1 MGGKSKPTIGYWY
14 KPLLHLGFCQGPV
27 DAVLELRGGDKT
39 AWTGVQSE
47 SGVIYIDAKELWG
60 GEKAEGGIQGD
71 FDVMMGEADQMPSA
85 YLAAN
90 LGQDQSAFRGKVTG
104 VFQGGLYG
112 AFNPYPK
119 PLAMKTRRI
128 RKGWDE
134 DVCWYPEK
142 AAISIDS
149 ADAVVSTFTED
160 YALGLAPYAAVTG
173 GPSLDGFTVD
183 TAMGGPAMRIDG
195 AFLGAAR
202 TIRRYTASGQWL
214 GFSVEATLDE
224 AASDD
229 NAVLYFFGP
238 SGMTEVAIGIL
249 NINRQAIYAPGGI
262 QRATFWAAGSY
273 EDSATGVALTEGTLD
288 ELLTYR
294 FEGDYLAEED
304 RWELRVYEDGSLINT
319 VSMPVSG
326 PPGIVNNIRFQ
337 SEVAA
342 GLAHFGPVE
351 LNYLPDTV
359 GRFGMN
365 AVHIIYDSI
374 THPQMQGEP
383 LSLIDDD
390 NFRSAADRAFAEGF
404 GLCTEYDAT
413 SETVEDFQKRI
424 LNVLGASLSQSRTDG
439 KYRLTLVRD
448 DYVLE
453 DLPILGDDNILEYS
467 EEATDPL
474 EAVNQV
480 SVEWFD
486 PARKETRTAGPLQS
500 LGAIQA
506 AGGVIAETV
515 QYPEIPYED
524 LALRVAARNL
534 GTKSV
539 GLKRFELVTDRTPY
553 AWRGGQFF
561 RLQAPRRGIADMVC
575 MVGDLGAGTRRS
587 GAMRLQAIQDVSRMP
602 TTTYVVPEPGVDT
615 SQGQAPGVPPYQVAF
630 EAPYV
635 ELAAS
640 LPAAELA
647 ALADDAGFLLA
658 AASRPTAGLNFDL
671 WTATGAEE
679 LADRGDGD
687 WSEAAVIVEAAGET
701 DTAFTLSEA
710 SDLDA
715 VVVGQAALWDGEICR
730 VDAIDA
736 AMLTVTLGRGCAD
749 TCPRPHAAA
758 LPILF
763 YGGSAANDSREY
775 AAGETVSAKLL
786 TRTSSA
792 LLPLAAAPALTVVM
806 ASRAARPYA
815 PGKLRISDDVITDAP
830 YPALVQGEIAATWA
844 HRDRVLQDDQ
854 LVDESA
860 DSVGP
865 EVGVAYTIR
874 YYLDDV
880 LDGSETLGGTAATPF
895 TMSGAGIGR
904 IEVEAAIGA
913 NVNWQSAVA
922 HFNYSPTPLD
932 ARLTDAG
939 DSRITDSGDRR
950 ILD

>member
-27 DAVLELRGGDKT
+27 DAALELRGGDKT
-39 AWTGVQSE
+39 AWTGVQSA

-71 FDVMMGEADQMPSA
+71 FDLMMGEPAQLPSA

-90 LGQDQSAFRGKVTG
+90 LGPDQSAFRGKVTG
-104 VFQGGLYG
+104 VFKGGLYG

-128 RKGWDE
+128 LKGWDD
-134 DVCWYPEK
+134 DVCWYPAK
-142 AAISIDS
+142 AAIASPAPETGVTLQES
-149 ADAVVSTFTED
+149 FPA
-160 YALGLAPYAAVTG
+160 GLANYTVT
-173 GPSLDGFTVD
+173 
-183 TAMGGPAMRIDG
+183 
-195 AFLGAAR
+195 
-202 TIRRYTASGQWL
+202 SG
-214 GFSVEATLDE
+214 
-224 AASDD
+224 
-229 NAVLYFFGP
+229 
-238 SGMTEVAIGIL
+238 SGSS
-249 NINRQAIYAPGGI
+249 
-262 QRATFWAAGSY
+262 F
-273 EDSATGVALTEGTLD
+273 
-288 ELLTYR
+288 
-294 FEGDYLAEED
+294 
-304 RWELRVYEDGSLINT
+304 
-319 VSMPVSG
+319 
-326 PPGIVNNIRFQ
+326 
-337 SEVAA
+337 VAA
-342 GLAHFGPVE
+342 GVTMTIEGVAAGIIERPITPGYLDHVSLQFQVQEVGPDDFGTIDLLDGTGYVFGFNA
-351 LNYLPDTV
+351 LRQAGFIPDPRRPIAYVISVGGTV
-359 GRFGMN
+359 GVDTPVTAGALAEDVWYHFSCQWNGSSGYDCQISIVATSEIVGTLFIAIAQRPYPTRMVFRKEGAAGTAGKVLFKDIFVTTKPAQGDSLYMN
-365 AVHIIYDSI
+365 AVHILYDSI

-383 LSLIDDD
+383 LSLIDDL
-390 NFRSAADRAFAEGF
+390 NFRAAADRAFTEGF

-413 SETVEDFQKRI
+413 SETVDDFQKRI

-515 QYPEIPYED
+515 QHPEIPYED
-524 LALRVAARNL
+524 LALRVGARNL

-539 GLKRFELVTDRTPY
+539 GLKRFELTTDRTPY

-575 MVGDLGAGTRRS
+575 MVGELGAGTRRS

-602 TTTYVVPEPGVDT
+602 MTTYVVPEPGVDT
-615 SQGQAPGVPPYQVAF
+615 SPSQAPGVPPYQFAF
-630 EAPYV
+630 EAPYL

-640 LPAAELA
+640 LPSAELA
-647 ALADDAGFLLA
+647 ALAGDAGFLLA
-658 AASRPTAGLNFDL
+658 VASRPTTGLNFDL
-671 WTATGAEE
+671 WTATGAEA

-687 WSEAAVIVEAAGET
+687 WSEAALVVETASEA
-701 DTAFTLSEA
+701 DTSFTLSGA
-710 SDLDA
+710 TDLDA
-715 VVVGQAALWDGEICR
+715 VVVGQAAWWDGEICR
-730 VDAIDA
+730 VDAINPA
-736 AMLTVTLGRGCAD
+736 LLTVTLGRGCAD
-749 TCPRPHAAA
+749 TCPRPHAAGT
-758 LPILF
+758 PILF

-775 AAGETVSAKLL
+775 ADGEAVTAKLL
-786 TRTSSA
+786 TRTSSE

-806 ASRAARPYA
+806 DSRASRPYA
-815 PGKLRISDDVITDAP
+815 PGKLRISDGVLTNAA
-830 YPALVQGEIAATWA
+830 YPALVQGAIAATWS

-860 DSVGP
+860 ASVGP
-865 EVGVAYTIR
+865 EVGVAYTIS
-874 YYLDDV
+874 YYLNDV
-880 LDGSETLGGTAATPF
+880 LEGTELLGGTAATPF
-895 TMSGAGIGR
+895 TMSGAGSGR
-904 IEVEAAIGA
+904 IEVQAIRGL
-913 NVNWQSAVA
+913 VGSWQSAVA
-922 HFNYSPTPLD
+922 NFTYSPTPVD
-932 ARLTDAG
+932 VRLTDAG

-950 ILD
+950 LLD